1 MMINVT
7 QYPTAS
13 MPPEERDLLGLIELD
28 NEEPPQT
35 REDAIR
41 FVDGQLYRVVLL
53 DDEFPW

>member
-7 QYPTAS
+7 QYPVAA
-13 MPPEERDLLGLIELD
+13 MPPEERDFLGLMELD
-28 NEEPPQT
+28 QEEPPLT

-41 FVDGQLYRVVLL
+41 FVGGMVYKVVLL

>member
-7 QYPTAS
+7 QYPVAA
-13 MPPEERDLLGLIELD
+13 MPPEERDFLGLMELD
-28 NEEPPQT
+28 QIEPPQT

-41 FVDGQLYRVVLL
+41 FVDGMVYKVVLL